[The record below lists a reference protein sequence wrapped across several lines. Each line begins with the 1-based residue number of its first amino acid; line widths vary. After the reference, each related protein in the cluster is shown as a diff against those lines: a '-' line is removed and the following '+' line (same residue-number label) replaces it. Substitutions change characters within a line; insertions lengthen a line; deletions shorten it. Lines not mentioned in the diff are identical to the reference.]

1 MCADVLGRNVS
12 TEFSTRIGMNQL
24 DGISQSLAFPGC
36 NIAEL
41 PLIQNIPGHGL
52 IYDDHFSKL
61 NIPQPFIAPDI
72 SQVAVPE
79 VVESL
84 DTKYYYNNSFA
95 KEKYWPWQKQ

>member
-1 MCADVLGRNVS
+1 M
-12 TEFSTRIGMNQL
+12 
-24 DGISQSLAFPGC
+24 AFPGC

-95 KEKYWPWQKQ
+95 KEKYWQW